1 MTDEKMVES
10 LWAVANGITAFAVLQ
25 ALAFLYAL
33 AKRDFVDAIANRTAV
48 VLVVTATVFATLV
61 YCLGVWKCWDLAMA
75 LVPDQHVRIWPAM
88 TKGRIACIVVFNL
101 FVLGVGVATV
111 FTAKPPLPS
120 SLGE

>member
-1 MTDEKMVES
+1 
-10 LWAVANGITAFAVLQ
+10 
-25 ALAFLYAL
+25 
-33 AKRDFVDAIANRTAV
+33 
-48 VLVVTATVFATLV
+48 
-61 YCLGVWKCWDLAMA
+61 MA
-75 LVPDQHVRIWPAM
+75 LVPDQHVRIWAAM